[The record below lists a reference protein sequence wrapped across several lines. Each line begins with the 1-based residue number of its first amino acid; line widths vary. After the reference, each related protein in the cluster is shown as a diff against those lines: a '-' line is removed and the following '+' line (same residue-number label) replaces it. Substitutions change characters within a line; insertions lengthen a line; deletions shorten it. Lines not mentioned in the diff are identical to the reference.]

1 MLTCEQALELISAQL
16 DGALTAE
23 EAGALDEH
31 LAQCPACRAL
41 RADLSTLHQLLPTL
55 AEEPPAGLKDDIM
68 KAVHASKCTPFHTGK
83 RQWRWRS
90 WASLAAVLVLVLV
103 GGQAVH
109 LWSPPDSS
117 GSVPRANLAGLTG
130 AASLAD
136 MIVNFFTTSIWICG
150 WASTAA
156 RTRSTEGESPC
167 FTIISVSP
175 CSSARVSPF
184 RPARGCPR
192 GTAMQW
198 RYSPRGRKLQRSSH

>member
-83 RQWRWRS
+83 APVALALLGLSGRGAGACTGGRAGRAPLEPSGQLRERTQSQSCRVDRS
-90 WASLAAVLVLVLV
+90 GLRRERRTNRPGS
-103 GGQAVH
+103 GG
-109 LWSPPDSS
+109 
-117 GSVPRANLAGLTG
+117 
-130 AASLAD
+130 
-136 MIVNFFTTSIWICG
+136 
-150 WASTAA
+150 
-156 RTRSTEGESPC
+156 
-167 FTIISVSP
+167 
-175 CSSARVSPF
+175 
-184 RPARGCPR
+184 PR
-192 GTAMQW
+192 GPRRGA
-198 RYSPRGRKLQRSSH
+198 RRGRQRQRRRRQPEGQLRR

>member
-68 KAVHASKCTPFHTGK
+68 KAVHASKCTPFHTRK

-109 LWSPPDSS
+109 LWKI
-117 GSVPRANLAGLTG
+117 GRAH
-130 AASLAD
+130 
-136 MIVNFFTTSIWICG
+136 V
-150 WASTAA
+150 
-156 RTRSTEGESPC
+156 
-167 FTIISVSP
+167 
-175 CSSARVSPF
+175 
-184 RPARGCPR
+184 
-192 GTAMQW
+192 
-198 RYSPRGRKLQRSSH
+198 

>member
-109 LWSPPDSS
+109 LWSPPGSS
-117 GSVPRANLAGLTG
+117 QSQSCRVDRSGLRRERRTNRPGSGG
-130 AASLAD
+130 
-136 MIVNFFTTSIWICG
+136 
-150 WASTAA
+150 
-156 RTRSTEGESPC
+156 
-167 FTIISVSP
+167 
-175 CSSARVSPF
+175 
-184 RPARGCPR
+184 PR
-192 GTAMQW
+192 GPRRGA
-198 RYSPRGRKLQRSSH
+198 RRGRQRQRRRRQPEGQLRR

>member
-68 KAVHASKCTPFHTGK
+68 KAVHASKCTPFHTRK

-109 LWSPPDSS
+109 LWSPPGSS

-130 AASLAD
+130 AASGGSAGQTAPAQEDRAGPAD
-136 MIVNFFTTSIWICG
+136 GVG
-150 WASTAA
+150 W
-156 RTRSTEGESPC
+156 
-167 FTIISVSP
+167 
-175 CSSARVSPF
+175 SSETGGAETDGS
-184 RPARGCPR
+184 
-192 GTAMQW
+192 
-198 RYSPRGRKLQRSSH
+198 

>member
-109 LWSPPDSS
+109 LWSPPGSS

-130 AASLAD
+130 AASGGSAGQTAPAQEDRAGPAGEPAEAASGSAD
-136 MIVNFFTTSIWICG
+136 GAN
-150 WASTAA
+150 
-156 RTRSTEGESPC
+156 RKD
-167 FTIISVSP
+167 
-175 CSSARVSPF
+175 SSAGERRMPYRFQTEDGALYSVPLDGSPI
-184 RPARGCPR
+184 
-192 GTAMQW
+192 TAEP
-198 RYSPRGRKLQRSSH
+198 S

>member
-68 KAVHASKCTPFHTGK
+68 KAVHASKCTPFHTRK

-103 GGQAVH
+103 GGQAVQ
-109 LWSPPDSS
+109 LRERTQSQSCRVDRTGLRRDRRTNRPGS
-117 GSVPRANLAGLTG
+117 GG
-130 AASLAD
+130 
-136 MIVNFFTTSIWICG
+136 
-150 WASTAA
+150 
-156 RTRSTEGESPC
+156 
-167 FTIISVSP
+167 
-175 CSSARVSPF
+175 
-184 RPARGCPR
+184 PR
-192 GTAMQW
+192 GPRRGAH
-198 RYSPRGRKLQRSSH
+198 RGRRRQRRRCRPGGPLRR